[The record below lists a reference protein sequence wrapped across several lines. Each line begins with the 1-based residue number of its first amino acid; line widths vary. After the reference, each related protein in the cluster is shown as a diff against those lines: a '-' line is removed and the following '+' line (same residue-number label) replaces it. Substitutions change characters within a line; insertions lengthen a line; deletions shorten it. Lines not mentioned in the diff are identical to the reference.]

1 MHENLILANASASR
15 RAFNLVEVTGHSSQ
29 LSDVG
34 GILWGLMS
42 NYYAHDDDADE
53 INLVL
58 LKEAVRQKMTQQ
70 AAMKADAII
79 DSFEGKASTENFA
92 EVLLEGRRQVL
103 RDAMIMELADKD
115 DGDFYDLF
123 RQFEE
128 LEEMSAPD
136 TASCVGTSPAAL
148 VAEVADG
155 NSIPLATPQ
164 LNACLR
170 GGVLP
175 GSHTMV
181 FGRPEIGKSLFA
193 LNCLASATHAGYRV
207 GYWENED
214 SITVTQMRAAQAI
227 LECTEEDLRALSP
240 ADDTRLNNAGWFDR
254 CFFRDSPGGTIA
266 EIEAWVKSLGLEFC
280 VINQLANLT
289 VQQQDNHTLALGA
302 LGRGI
307 RAIGK
312 ETGCA
317 MLSVHQAG
325 DSADGRR
332 VLRMGDL
339 EWSNTALQATIDVL
353 IGYGGDEALDVRNQR
368 MLSLPKN
375 KRGGTHDKVLIDVD
389 LARGTIS

>member
-34 GILWGLMS
+34 TILWQLMS
-42 NYYAHDDDADE
+42 DYYAHDDDAAE
-53 INLVL
+53 VNLVL
-58 LKEAVRQKMTQQ
+58 LKEAVRLKMTQQ
-70 AAMKADAII
+70 AAIKADAII
-79 DSFEGKASTENFA
+79 DSFEGKASPENFA

-136 TASCVGTSPAAL
+136 TTSYVGTDPAEL
-148 VAEVADG
+148 VAIVADG
-155 NSIPLATPQ
+155 PSIPLITPQ
-164 LNACLR
+164 LNACIR

-181 FGRPEIGKSLFA
+181 FGRPEIGKSLFV
-193 LNCLASATHAGYRV
+193 LNCLAEAVRAEYRV

-214 SITVTQMRAAQAI
+214 SIVVTQLRAAQAI
-227 LECTEEDLRALSP
+227 LECTEEDLRNLSP
-240 ADDTRLNNAGWFDR
+240 ADTDRLRQAGWYDR
-254 CFFRDSPGGTIA
+254 CFFHDSPGGTLV
-266 EIEAWVKSLGLEFC
+266 EIEAWIKAQKLDLC
-280 VINQLANLT
+280 IINQIANLR
-289 VQQQDNHTLALGA
+289 VALQDNHTLELGA
-302 LGRGI
+302 LGRGV

-317 MLSVHQAG
+317 MISVHQAG

-339 EWSNTALQATIDVL
+339 EWSNTALQATIDLL
-353 IGYGGDEALDVRNQR
+353 IGYGGDEELDLRNQR

-375 KRGGTHDKVLIDVD
+375 KRGGTHDRVLIEVD
-389 LARGTIS
+389 LPRGTIT